1 MRRSKPHFSDNKRL
15 RSGVFYLL
23 LLLVCLQLF
32 IHLYSRAFNA
42 VPDTVVRLNA
52 EEQAWI
58 DSVKTSRQK
67 ARDQTLYPFNPNYFN
82 DYRGYRLG
90 ISPNSL
96 DRIYAHRRA
105 GGWFTKWEDLQQVGQ
120 LPDSVFEIHGHL
132 LQFPEP
138 RSSSSEK
145 QIGKKPLILNLN
157 DASAEDLKKVYGVG
171 LVLSQRILNFRKALG
186 GFRSGIQL
194 YDVYG
199 LEEEVANRIL
209 KRFEVPDS
217 LNPKKVSLNKASVE
231 ELGQILYLRG
241 ELARKIIDYRT
252 QNGPYK
258 SLGELQRFEGITAE
272 KIERI
277 ALYLTL

>member
-1 MRRSKPHFSDNKRL
+1 MRRSKPHFSDNIRL
-15 RSGVFYLL
+15 RSGVFYFF
-23 LLLVCLQLF
+23 LLLVSLQLLIYLISLNF
-32 IHLYSRAFNA
+32 DSAS
-42 VPDTVVRLNA
+42 DTVVRLNA

-58 DSVKTSRQK
+58 DSVKVSRQK
-67 ARDQTLYPFNPNYFN
+67 DRDQTLYPFNPNFFN

-96 DRIYAHRRA
+96 NRIYAHRRA
-105 GGWFTKWEDLQQVGQ
+105 GGWFTKWEELQEVGQ
-120 LPDSVFEIHGHL
+120 LPDSIIDAYGHL

-138 RSSSSEK
+138 RPFASDRQK
-145 QIGKKPLILNLN
+145 VKKPLIQNLN

-171 LVLSQRILNFRKALG
+171 PVLSRRILNFRMALG

-199 LEEEVANRIL
+199 LEEEVANRVL
-209 KRFEVPDS
+209 KRFQVLDS
-217 LNPKKVSLNKASVE
+217 LNHKKISLNKATAV
-231 ELGQILYLRG
+231 ELGQIPYLRG
-241 ELARKIIDYRT
+241 ELAGKITNYRT
-252 QNGPYK
+252 KNGPYK
-258 SLGELQRFEGITAE
+258 SLGELERFEGITAE

>member
-1 MRRSKPHFSDNKRL
+1 
-15 RSGVFYLL
+15 
-23 LLLVCLQLF
+23 LVCLQLLVYLF
-32 IHLYSRAFNA
+32 SRNFNTA
-42 VPDTVVRLNA
+42 PDTVVRLNA

-58 DSVKTSRQK
+58 DSVKASRQEDRNK
-67 ARDQTLYPFNPNYFN
+67 TLYPFNPNYFN
-82 DYRGYRLG
+82 DYRGYMLG

-105 GGWFTKWEDLQQVGQ
+105 GGWFTRWEDLQEVGQ
-120 LPDSVFEIHGHL
+120 LADSVFETYGHL

-138 RSSSSEK
+138 RPSLSDR
-145 QIGKKPLILNLN
+145 QIVKKPLIRNLN

-171 LVLSQRILNFRKALG
+171 PVLSRRILNFRKAMG
-186 GFRSGIQL
+186 GFRSGKQL

-199 LEEEVANRIL
+199 LEKEVANRVL
-209 KRFEVPDS
+209 KRFQVLDS
-217 LNPKKVSLNKASVE
+217 LNHKKISLNKASAE

-241 ELARKIIDYRT
+241 ELARKITDYRIR
-252 QNGPYK
+252 NGPYK
-258 SLGELQRFEGITAE
+258 SLDELERFEGITAE